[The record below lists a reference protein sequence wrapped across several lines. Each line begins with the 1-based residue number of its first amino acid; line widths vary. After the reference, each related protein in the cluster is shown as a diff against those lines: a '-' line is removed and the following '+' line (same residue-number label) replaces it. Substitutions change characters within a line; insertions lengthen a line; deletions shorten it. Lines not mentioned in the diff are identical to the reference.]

1 MAAFGFF
8 SLAWFHYAPADSGAT
23 GGDGSG
29 ILNCFNRSRYAADP
43 FAHARGYANC
53 MFVVEGFACVATSAC
68 SMQAP
73 TPTPPRDRSG
83 SAVSTPAETSPDHP
97 TPSKLTIRRPAGK
110 GPASGSRPSTPGANG
125 ADAPQDATEPEKA
138 AVDENLNSNN
148 KGSTARSAQEE
159 PPSAPEPKRPQPPTE
174 PPATKP
180 TTAEFSAASAAAAAA
195 AAMKAAQVAVPV
207 AAAAPPAAEPPA
219 ATPAA
224 TKPVPPPA
232 PPPTAAPAAEPP
244 AEVLP
249 PPPAPAPAP
258 ASDAPV
264 ARSGRAN
271 NRYTREQMVAIFNTP
286 GEPTDR
292 FGLAFPREEIAKLT
306 LKTVDDTFLMTVH
319 RFISSDE
326 FGCMKT
332 PERLDRA
339 QSMSRQQSARQM
351 RPSKSRND
359 RGPGDGGGRGGGRG
373 NWQDDYGPGPGRGG
387 RHGGDHGGGDQW
399 GRRPGGAYNSGPM
412 GRGPSGKD
420 DWSRSKPPPISLS
433 AEIHK
438 TENSYKCAPL

>member
-1 MAAFGFF
+1 
-8 SLAWFHYAPADSGAT
+8 
-23 GGDGSG
+23 
-29 ILNCFNRSRYAADP
+29 
-43 FAHARGYANC
+43 
-53 MFVVEGFACVATSAC
+53 
-68 SMQAP
+68 MQA
-73 TPTPPRDRSG
+73 PTPPRDRSA
-83 SAVSTPAETSPDHP
+83 SAVSTTAESSPDLQ
-97 TPSKLTIRRPAGK
+97 TPSKLTIRRPPGK

-125 ADAPQDATEPEKA
+125 AESPKETPELEKA
-138 AVDENLNSNN
+138 AVDENLDSNN
-148 KGSTARSAQEE
+148 KGSAARSPREE
-159 PPSAPEPKRPQPPTE
+159 PLAVPEPKRPQPPAE
-174 PPATKP
+174 PPAAKP

-195 AAMKAAQVAVPV
+195 AAMVAAQVAVPV
-207 AAAAPPAAEPPA
+207 VAAAAPPPTATLPAPEPPAAEPPA
-219 ATPAA
+219 P
-224 TKPVPPPA
+224 PPPA
-232 PPPTAAPAAEPP
+232 AKPAPPAAPPPVAAPVDEPP
-244 AEVLP
+244 AEAAP
-249 PPPAPAPAP
+249 PPPPPVPAADP

-306 LKTVDDTFLMTVH
+306 LKTVDDAFLMQVH

-339 QSMSRQQSARQM
+339 QTMNRQQSGRQM

-399 GRRPGGAYNSGPM
+399 GRRPGGGGGYNSGPM

-438 TENSYKCAPL
+438 TENSYKCAPIRDP